1 MQIAVIILLS
11 LILISNVFILIR
23 ASNLNPKKFMEL
35 FSSQNAE
42 SVEGSIIEELIKYCD
57 SKGIKNAYFD
67 TTGTT
72 AGLSYK
78 DDNEQTVRII
88 DLIFPMT
95 KVGSSE
101 YLSSLE
107 YQKELIDNFCGG
119 IKNA

>member
-1 MQIAVIILLS
+1 MQIAIIVLLS
-11 LILISNVFILIR
+11 LILISNVFILTK

-35 FSSQNAE
+35 FSHQNAE

-72 AGLSYK
+72 AGLSYQ
-78 DDNEQTVRII
+78 NENGDAVHIL
-88 DLIFPMT
+88 DLVFPMT
-95 KVGSSE
+95 KIGSSE

-119 IKNA
+119 MKNA

>member
-11 LILISNVFILIR
+11 LILISNIFILIR

>member
-1 MQIAVIILLS
+1 
-11 LILISNVFILIR
+11 
-23 ASNLNPKKFMEL
+23 MEL
-35 FSSQNAE
+35 FSHQNAE

-72 AGLSYK
+72 AGLSYQ
-78 DDNEQTVRII
+78 NENGDAVHIL
-88 DLIFPMT
+88 DLVFPMT
-95 KVGSSE
+95 KIGSSE

-119 IKNA
+119 MKNA